1 MKSLPLKYILCFL
14 LFVGVSSAGFSQTS
28 TRAKLEKQRLALRK
42 EISQISSLL
51 ANNKQK
57 QQSVLT
63 QVEDLDKRIRAT
75 ESLIRV
81 TNQEA
86 NLLTKEINTNLNKI
100 EKLRKDLE
108 KLKEDYAKMIQKSYK
123 SKSNQSRIMFLFSSD
138 NFLQAYKRLQYMKQ
152 YTAYRK
158 KQGLQIQEQTQLL
171 QKLNT
176 DLVEQRKAK
185 EELLAQ
191 NRITQSKLQEDKK
204 QQQELVASIRK
215 KSGDFELELKKKQ
228 QEVSRIDREIDRLI
242 KEAIAAENKKKGATS
257 SSKFKLTPAAKVLA
271 ANFTANKGKLPWPVK
286 SGVVSMTF
294 GEHTH
299 PVVRTA
305 KIQSN
310 GVRIE
315 TNEAE
320 SVRAVFKGKVFQ
332 IQAIKGSNKTV
343 LVIHG
348 NYISVYKNLSDI
360 NVEVGDAISTNQVL
374 GKVGKA
380 TATGRPTLMFYIA
393 EINASNIKYLDPA
406 LWIYKM

>member
-1 MKSLPLKYILCFL
+1 MKSLSLKYIICFL
-14 LFVGVSSAGFSQTS
+14 LVIGVSSVGFSQTS

-86 NLLTKEINTNLNKI
+86 NLLTKEINTNINKI

-123 SKSNQSRIMFLFSSD
+123 SKSNQSRIMFLFSSE

-158 KQGLQIQEQTQLL
+158 KQGIQIQEQTQLL
-171 QKLNT
+171 QKLNK

-242 KEAIAAENKKKGATS
+242 KEAIAAENKKKGSTS
-257 SSKFKLTPAAKVLA
+257 TSEFKLTPEAKVLA

-286 SGVVSMTF
+286 SGVVSMKF
-294 GEHTH
+294 GTH
-299 PVVRTA
+299 PHPIVKSVQV
-305 KIQSN
+305 KSD

-315 TNEAE
+315 TNEDE
-320 SVRAVFKGKVFQ
+320 PVRVVFNGEVFK
-332 IQAIKGSNKTV
+332 IQAIKGANKAIF
-343 LVIHG
+343 VIHG
-348 NYISVYKNLSDI
+348 DYLSVYNNLSEI
-360 NVEVGDAISTNQVL
+360 NVEVGDKLTTNQVI
-374 GKVGKA
+374 GRVGKG
-380 TATGRPTLMFYIA
+380 TATGRPTLSFLIYKNTQA
-393 EINASNIKYLDPA
+393 LNPA
-406 LWIYKM
+406 HWIYKM